1 MDDKTLGLMAL
12 EIYFFY
18 EWHDEKFEN
27 SLTMDDIETIIEK
40 VMNKA
45 ADLGVKDEHKGL
57 IKSLVLMNMTNDN
70 AKDVYN
76 QMSSDERIE
85 GFMDHHDI
93 ELSDDGKM
101 I

>member
-18 EWHDEKFEN
+18 EWYDEKFKN
-27 SLTMDDIETIIEK
+27 SLTMDDIEIVIGK
-40 VMNKA
+40 VMSKA

-57 IKSLVLMNMTNDN
+57 IKSLVLMNMTTDK
-70 AKDVYN
+70 AKDSYN
-76 QMSSDERIE
+76 EMSSEERVK

-93 ELSDDGKM
+93 ELSDDGK
-101 I
+101 II